1 MTSSAPERLLY
12 LSPSPL
18 SSFAQRPHHFVHW
31 FHNRYN
37 APVFWIDPGPS
48 RLPRTSDWPRLV
60 KQLRRGAAGLTGGML
75 APALGP
81 VWRNEAWLQHAAAH
95 VLPFEPY
102 AFGRR
107 VNQILWHNLLQRTD
121 RFVNGHTVLV
131 MGKPCAL
138 SLALAKRYSQNHCI
152 FDAMD
157 HMPGFCTGVS
167 RQWMLQAEAKL
178 AQKAHAIWASSH
190 ALAES
195 HAAHAD
201 KVSLVLNA
209 LTEPSKQTYANGIEV
224 KHTLVLGYL
233 GVIDRWFDWKRV
245 IDLAI
250 SHSHAQVRLIGPM
263 HCAPPGPLPSNV
275 QCLAPVS
282 QHDVYQAMAQ
292 FDVGLIPFEL
302 NDVTR
307 YVDPVKYYEYRA
319 LGLPVLST
327 QFGEMAHR
335 SAVDGVHFWEHLES
349 GELKLDD
356 LIGSRSLQAH
366 TQQFCDENNWK
377 QRFDAI
383 AHTLDNRA

>member
-1 MTSSAPERLLY
+1 
-12 LSPSPL
+12 
-18 SSFAQRPHHFVHW
+18 
-31 FHNRYN
+31 
-37 APVFWIDPGPS
+37 
-48 RLPRTSDWPRLV
+48 
-60 KQLRRGAAGLTGGML
+60 
-75 APALGP
+75 
-81 VWRNEAWLQHAAAH
+81 
-95 VLPFEPY
+95 
-102 AFGRR
+102 
-107 VNQILWHNLLQRTD
+107 
-121 RFVNGHTVLV
+121 
-131 MGKPCAL
+131 
-138 SLALAKRYSQNHCI
+138 
-152 FDAMD
+152 
-157 HMPGFCTGVS
+157 
-167 RQWMLQAEAKL
+167 
-178 AQKAHAIWASSH
+178 
-190 ALAES
+190 
-195 HAAHAD
+195 
-201 KVSLVLNA
+201 
-209 LTEPSKQTYANGIEV
+209 
-224 KHTLVLGYL
+224 
-233 GVIDRWFDWKRV
+233 
-245 IDLAI
+245 
-250 SHSHAQVRLIGPM
+250 M

-366 TQQFCDENNWK
+366 TQHFCDENNWK